1 MADFVAAVGL
11 MLVFEGLI
19 YGGFP
24 ILAKQLAR
32 AVIDM
37 PESTLRTAG
46 LVSVAAG
53 VAIVWLVRG

>member
-1 MADFVAAVGL
+1 MADFFAAVGL

-24 ILAKQLAR
+24 VLAKQLAR

-46 LVSVAAG
+46 LASVAAG
-53 VAIVWLVRG
+53 VAVVWLVRG